1 MGVRARGESTDW
13 RQIPRRLAQ
22 VAPEHSGAFEL
33 GLMMV
38 VSHEEH
44 VAQFWSR
51 QTGTVHPRL
60 VRGNP

>member
-22 VAPEHSGAFEL
+22 VAPEHSGGFEL

-44 VAQFWSR
+44 AQFWSR
-51 QTGTVHPRL
+51 QTDAEHPRL